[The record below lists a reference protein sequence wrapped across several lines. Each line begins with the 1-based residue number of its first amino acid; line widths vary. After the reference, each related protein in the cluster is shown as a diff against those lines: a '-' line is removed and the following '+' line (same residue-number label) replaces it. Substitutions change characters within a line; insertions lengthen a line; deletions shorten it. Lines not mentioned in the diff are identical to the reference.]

1 MAIRRSRHVV
11 SRSLVLGLPAGVI
24 AFIAASWPA
33 PPSAS
38 AVGTQATPVIAA
50 GGHGTGDLSE
60 VAQWSE
66 RLWRSALQGDMA
78 AVEAA
83 LHAVPDS
90 SAVGEVERIRAL
102 VAERSRHAETSRSDR
117 SKDLEKSLGEVRT
130 SLEAGQITKALTAA
144 VKLQTLSD
152 DWREPLAT
160 ELFRDLIAKSIEADR
175 AAQEAGDW
183 LLAQE
188 ILFRLRTL
196 YEDAGDR
203 DAYRRFHTALEQV
216 NRRIGLLARYAPKQ
230 LHDLRRKAAERMDQ
244 LDKFPEW
251 NAAFSEDWKDQVRG
265 ITKPMLAGAM
275 RIAASEHIS
284 SGGWKPM
291 LEGGLNA
298 LATLAT
304 TEALGETFPGILDQA
319 KSADFLNAVARGKSR
334 IESTPDARIDR
345 SDYNAILADL
355 LTTNDRSLQLPETVL
370 LHEFGEGAIEQLASR
385 FEDQYSEIIWPE
397 RLRRFQ
403 QQVDGDFVG
412 VGILIRHDDKRDIMV
427 VNPLEG
433 SPAAR
438 GGIKAEDRIAAVNG
452 QATVGWT
459 LNKAVDEITGPVGK
473 PVTLSIRRAGSDEAF
488 DVELVRDRIK
498 IRSVNGWWKRGLD
511 PTGAPEWDWWIDPA
525 AGIGYVRLTSFNEE
539 SFEDFR
545 SAIARMRSERTLN
558 GLVLDLRH
566 NPGGLLKSA
575 VDFTNIFVPGG
586 EVVSGEDRNG
596 RQVWKL
602 EAQANRAEL
611 QSLPVVVLVN
621 QGSAS
626 ASEIVSGALQVHE
639 AAVVL
644 GERTFGKGSVQTVH
658 DISDRNAGA
667 AVKLTTQHYLLPALP
682 GETRGRVVHKKP
694 GAEDWGVN
702 PDLVVK
708 MTPEQIEKSVTL
720 RQQADIIE
728 EWKDE
733 ADRTP
738 RPDPRDLLIQ
748 NLDPQLET
756 ALLILQGRA
765 LKDLDAAAIAAAR
778 R

>member
-1 MAIRRSRHVV
+1 M
-11 SRSLVLGLPAGVI
+11 
-24 AFIAASWPA
+24 
-33 PPSAS
+33 
-38 AVGTQATPVIAA
+38 
-50 GGHGTGDLSE
+50 
-60 VAQWSE
+60 
-66 RLWRSALQGDMA
+66 
-78 AVEAA
+78 
-83 LHAVPDS
+83 
-90 SAVGEVERIRAL
+90 
-102 VAERSRHAETSRSDR
+102 
-117 SKDLEKSLGEVRT
+117 
-130 SLEAGQITKALTAA
+130 
-144 VKLQTLSD
+144 
-152 DWREPLAT
+152 
-160 ELFRDLIAKSIEADR
+160 
-175 AAQEAGDW
+175 
-183 LLAQE
+183 
-188 ILFRLRTL
+188 
-196 YEDAGDR
+196 
-203 DAYRRFHTALEQV
+203 
-216 NRRIGLLARYAPKQ
+216 
-230 LHDLRRKAAERMDQ
+230 
-244 LDKFPEW
+244 
-251 NAAFSEDWKDQVRG
+251 
-265 ITKPMLAGAM
+265 
-275 RIAASEHIS
+275 
-284 SGGWKPM
+284 
-291 LEGGLNA
+291 
-298 LATLAT
+298 
-304 TEALGETFPGILDQA
+304 
-319 KSADFLNAVARGKSR
+319 
-334 IESTPDARIDR
+334 
-345 SDYNAILADL
+345 
-355 LTTNDRSLQLPETVL
+355 
-370 LHEFGEGAIEQLASR
+370 
-385 FEDQYSEIIWPE
+385 
-397 RLRRFQ
+397 
-403 QQVDGDFVG
+403 
-412 VGILIRHDDKRDIMV
+412 
-427 VNPLEG
+427 
-433 SPAAR
+433 
-438 GGIKAEDRIAAVNG
+438 
-452 QATVGWT
+452 
-459 LNKAVDEITGPVGK
+459 
-473 PVTLSIRRAGSDEAF
+473 
-488 DVELVRDRIK
+488 
-498 IRSVNGWWKRGLD
+498 
-511 PTGAPEWDWWIDPA
+511 
-525 AGIGYVRLTSFNEE
+525 RLTSFNEE

-611 QSLPVVVLVN
+611 QGLPVVVLVN